1 MILKRETFHLWIGF
15 ACSGNAKNDDL
26 LFPNLLPS
34 MLSCLKGDSENQT
47 VSRTQYCVVVGS
59 KIVRLFFLLSPT
71 PPSPDWVL
79 FLLSVEFIMSI
90 LRQIMKNLLTERK
103 GIANKASQQLEIMLS
118 DNQTSSFVVFVNF
131 SYNLNSPYVCALSLS
146 FQSIVQSLCDPTV
159 SLIPFQT
166 PFTDQHVSHFS
177 KGLFSPMHLL

>member
-59 KIVRLFFLLSPT
+59 KIVRLFVLLSPT
-71 PPSPDWVL
+71 PVSPDWVL

-118 DNQTSSFVVFVNF
+118 DNQTSS
-131 SYNLNSPYVCALSLS
+131 LLSLLTFPITWIHLTCVRFLCRSSPS
-146 FQSIVQSLCDPTV
+146 FSRFVTPLWVSFRSRLRSPTN
-159 SLIPFQT
+159 T
-166 PFTDQHVSHFS
+166 
-177 KGLFSPMHLL
+177 

>member
-1 MILKRETFHLWIGF
+1 MIFKRETSHGWIGF
-15 ACSGNAKNDDL
+15 SCSGNAKNDDL

-59 KIVRLFFLLSPT
+59 KIFRLFFLLSPT
-71 PPSPDWVL
+71 PPSSDWVL
-79 FLLSVEFIMSI
+79 FLLSFEFIMWI
-90 LRQIMKNLLTERK
+90 LRQSMKNLLTECK

-118 DNQTSSFVVFVNF
+118 DNQTSSLLTFLATNP
-131 SYNLNSPYVCALSLS
+131 PYMCALSLS

-166 PFTDQHVSHFS
+166 PFTDQHVSHCS
-177 KGLFSPMHLL
+177 RGLFSLMHLL